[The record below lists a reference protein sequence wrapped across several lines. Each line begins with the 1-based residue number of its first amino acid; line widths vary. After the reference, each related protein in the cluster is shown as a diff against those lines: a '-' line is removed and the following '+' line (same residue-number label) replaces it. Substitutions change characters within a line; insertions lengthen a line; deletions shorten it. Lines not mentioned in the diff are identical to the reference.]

1 MNMKKIQQGFT
12 LIELMIV
19 VAIIGILA
27 AIAIPQY
34 QDYII
39 RAKLAKV
46 AAAFSPIKLALAEY
60 GQNNGGSFTGLQ
72 ADTQAGTAGFVFGL
86 SSGGLNLQAAPSV
99 TQEVTGWAMAAGT
112 AGSVVVTATLAPS
125 VCGGAASIAW
135 TAVASP
141 QATQMTYSAVGTS
154 AGSQTCVKEPAKWK

>member
-1 MNMKKIQQGFT
+1 MKKIQQGFT

-39 RAKLAKV
+39 RAKLSKV

-60 GQNNGGSFTGLQ
+60 GQNNGGSFANLQ
-72 ADTQAGTAGFVFGL
+72 TSANGWTFSL
-86 SSGGLNLQAAPSV
+86 SSGGLNLQNSP
-99 TQEVTGWAMAAGT
+99 TTTEEVTAWT
-112 AGSVVVTATLAPS
+112 ITSVTATTAVITATLRDS
-125 VCGGAASIAW
+125 VCGGASSIAW
-135 TAVASP
+135 TASTSAA
-141 QATQMTYSAVGTS
+141 ATQMTFAAVGTT

>member
-1 MNMKKIQQGFT
+1 MNMKRIQKGFT

-39 RAKLAKV
+39 RAKLSKV

-60 GQNNGGSFTGLQ
+60 AQNNGGSFTGL
-72 ADTQAGTAGFVFGL
+72 TANNWTDGL
-86 SSGGLNLQAAPSV
+86 SSGGLNLQGSPS
-99 TQEVTGWAMAAGT
+99 TTEEVTGWTMTLG
-112 AGSVVVTATLAPS
+112 VVGPPSTTTVTAALRDT
-125 VCGGAASIAW
+125 VCGAATNITW
-135 TAVASP
+135 TATTSP
-141 QATQMTYSAVGTS
+141 AATQMTFAAAASTGVTT
-154 AGSQTCVKEPAKWK
+154 TCGKEVAKWK

>member
-1 MNMKKIQQGFT
+1 MKKIQQGFT

-39 RAKLAKV
+39 RAKLSKV
-46 AAAFSPIKLALAEY
+46 AAAFSPVKLALAEY

-72 ADTQAGTAGFVFGL
+72 PTAQGWTDGL
-86 SSGGLNLQAAPSV
+86 SSGGLNLQSSPTTTTEVESWAITSASA
-99 TQEVTGWAMAAGT
+99 TQAVI
-112 AGSVVVTATLAPS
+112 TATLFTN
-125 VCGGAASIAW
+125 VCGGSTATTIAW
-135 TAVASP
+135 TAEASP
-141 QATQMTYSAVGTS
+141 AATQMKFSAVGTPGTS
-154 AGSQTCVKEPAKWK
+154 ASQTCVKEPAKWK